1 MALTLNGG
9 SGSEWLQERVHPQGK
24 EGQAMTCLKPEHS
37 RVKYRQTCLGSTCMK
52 WAPSGELSDV
62 DLNMILEKL
71 ARVDPN
77 ISGSKDAEGLFL
89 AVASADI
96 HPA

>member
-1 MALTLNGG
+1 
-9 SGSEWLQERVHPQGK
+9 
-24 EGQAMTCLKPEHS
+24 MTCLKPEHA
-37 RVKYRQTCLGSTCMK
+37 RAKYRQTCLGSTCMK

-77 ISGSKDAEGLFL
+77 LSGSKDAEGLSCSSQRRYSSSL
-89 AVASADI
+89 MGKPHHPWAAPGSRSASSSSA
-96 HPA
+96 

>member
-1 MALTLNGG
+1 
-9 SGSEWLQERVHPQGK
+9 
-24 EGQAMTCLKPEHS
+24 
-37 RVKYRQTCLGSTCMK
+37 MK

-77 ISGSKDAEGLFL
+77 LSGSKDAEGLFL